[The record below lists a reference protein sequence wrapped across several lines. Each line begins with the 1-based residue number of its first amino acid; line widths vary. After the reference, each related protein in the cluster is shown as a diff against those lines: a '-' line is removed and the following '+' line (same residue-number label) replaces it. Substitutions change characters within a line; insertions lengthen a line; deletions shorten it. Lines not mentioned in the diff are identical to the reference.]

1 MDDASIIR
9 LFLDRDSSALTE
21 LKNKYDRLCQ
31 YVAMNILSQ
40 HEDAEE
46 CVNSAYY
53 EMWGRIP
60 PEVPSDLRTYL
71 CRIVRNKALTSC
83 GTTPLTKKFPLT
95 VLWRSFQ
102 SVPRPTLSGSHSR
115 RACRSDKPFLRTQ
128 DEKTARCSSGGTGT
142 ATHWPDSG
150 VLRNEGTDSC
160 HISLPYPKK
169 LKTFYRKRGIT
180 MNDMK
185 LFEAIGMIDDDLVGR
200 QNCPMR
206 PPVRL
211 TMRTL

>member
-71 CRIVRNKALTSC
+71 CRIVRNKALDKLRYNTADKRNSLLT
-83 GTTPLTKKFPLT
+83 GPLEE
-95 VLWRSFQ
+95 
-102 SVPRPTLSGSHSR
+102 LSECASADTIGEVTAEELAGAISR
-115 RACRSDKPFLRTQ
+115 FLRTQ
-128 DEKTARCSSGGTGT
+128 DEKHRKVFVRRYWYGDSLARIAECYGMKEQTV
-142 ATHWPDSG
+142 ATY
-150 VLRNEGTDSC
+150 LFRTR
-160 HISLPYPKK
+160 KK
-169 LKTFYRKRGIT
+169 LKTFLQKEGYYH
-180 MNDMK
+180 
-185 LFEAIGMIDDDLVGR
+185 E
-200 QNCPMR
+200 
-206 PPVRL
+206 
-211 TMRTL
+211 